1 MKRSNTAASSTLLVA
16 VLLVGPAPASQE
28 LAEFEA
34 FKQQTM
40 SEFEQY
46 KADYLD
52 QFDQHR
58 QELMKLWGRPLQS
71 DADTYVNYSNDL
83 TQRTVV
89 DFSNDTIEI
98 SVIHEPGSA
107 PPLDQAVARL
117 QQISTPEN
125 QMPEQA
131 EAPLVRLSVSA
142 EEYLK
147 PVTPEH
153 SSLSYS
159 AQAEK
164 EQEKLISQQHQQAL
178 VAIEKRAD
186 LAIISGSDE
195 AKVESQLDR
204 ERKRIKA
211 HEMERLARLKAQYSQ
226 QMRHDPSSKVVTT
239 YKVTLPN
246 KQIASKAKPYLASVK
261 SESERWHVAPE
272 LIFAIMKA
280 ESSFNPR
287 AKSHIPAFG
296 LMQIVPSSAGK
307 DVNDKLLSRHGKPS
321 EYQLFQPSENIQYG
335 TAYLHLLYDKYLARI
350 EDPKA
355 RLYCTIAAYNT
366 GPGNV
371 ARAFNPDRSRNILKA
386 APIINQL
393 SSVEVFDRLKGFLPY
408 DETKVYLDRVV
419 DYHEEFATLKGEIL

>member
-1 MKRSNTAASSTLLVA
+1 MKRSNAAAGSTLLAA

-34 FKQQTM
+34 FKQQTI

-46 KADYLD
+46 KSDYLD
-52 QFDQHR
+52 QFDRRR

-71 DADTYVNYSNDL
+71 DADTYVDYSDDL
-83 TQRTVV
+83 TKRTVV
-89 DFSNDTIEI
+89 DFANDTIEI
-98 SVIHEPGSA
+98 SVIHELGSTNT
-107 PPLDQAVARL
+107 L
-117 QQISTPEN
+117 
-125 QMPEQA
+125 EQA
-131 EAPLVRLSVSA
+131 IAQLQKISQPEDTAAIQTKAPLVQLSVSA
-142 EEYLK
+142 EELLRQGAPEK
-147 PVTPEH
+147 TPV
-153 SSLSYS
+153 SYS
-159 AQAEK
+159 IQAEE

-178 VAIEKRAD
+178 IALEKRAD
-186 LAIISGSDE
+186 LAIMNGSDE
-195 AKVESQLDR
+195 TKVELQLDR
-204 ERKRIKA
+204 EKKKVKA
-211 HEMERLARLKAQYSQ
+211 HEVDRLAQLKAQYSQ
-226 QMRHDPSSKVVTT
+226 QMRHDPSAKVVTT

-246 KQIASKAKPYLASVK
+246 KRIASRAEPYLAAVK
-261 SESERWHVAPE
+261 SESEQWQVAPE
-272 LIFAIMKA
+272 LIFAIIKA

-307 DVNDKLLSRHGKPS
+307 DVNDKLLNRHGKPS
-321 EYQLFQPSENIQYG
+321 EYQLFQPSENIRYG

-350 EDPKA
+350 EDPRA

-393 SSVEVFDRLKGFLPY
+393 SPVEVFDRLQGFLPY

-419 DYHEEFATLKGEIL
+419 GYHEEFATLKGEIL